1 MNRLMSGTLCRV
13 LIALMVWMPFQ
24 LAQAGMI
31 DTGQAVSSS
40 QMDRA
45 AVLGVLE
52 RAEVSSRLQ
61 LLGVDL
67 ASARDRVQS
76 MTDEEVGKLARQMDA
91 LPAGAS
97 GSGLLLIIL
106 IVALVWWAMK

>member
-31 DTGQAVSSS
+31 ETSQASSS
-40 QMDRA
+40 QVDRA
-45 AVLGVLE
+45 AVLGALE
-52 RAEVSSRLQ
+52 RADVAGQMQ
-61 LLGVDL
+61 LMGVDL
-67 ASARDRVQS
+67 ASARDRVQA
-76 MTDEEVGKLARQMDA
+76 MTDEEVAKLARQMHA

-97 GSGLLLIIL
+97 GSGLLIIIL